1 MRTKTCDNCGRIV
14 EGRGFSMHELIEWPA
29 NKAGKGYGDR
39 DFCSIG
45 CFIEWAIKN
54 FELGREKEGG

>member
-14 EGRGFSMHELIEWPA
+14 EARGFSMSGLIEWPA
-29 NKAGKGYGDR
+29 NKAGKAHGER

-45 CFIEWAIKN
+45 CFIEWAIKT
-54 FELGREKEGG
+54 FGLGREKE